1 MSNSSKSGMPGSGG
15 MADPLDF
22 VKRLWG
28 GMAVPGMAVPTVS
41 VDELNQK
48 IADLKAV
55 ESWLN
60 MNMSMLRSTI
70 QAMEVQS
77 ATLTTIQSMGA
88 MMGAAMKPGDD
99 GKPAFASFGF
109 PGMTAPDKT
118 EEGASAAPAGQ
129 FSYPNWPA
137 PAPKPASASTAPPP
151 AASAPSSAS
160 TPSPTPDDN
169 TSTGKSAATGAPSGQ
184 ESGTQPDF
192 NTAMA
197 APAAWWNM
205 LQNQFLQAV
214 TQAMADNPSGSDAE
228 QGAASNEGN
237 GAADHGSPVKSGSGA
252 KKDRQDS
259 VAPEASKEGSAA
271 KPARKPKT

>member
-1 MSNSSKSGMPGSGG
+1 MTNPSKSGMAGSGG

-48 IADLKAV
+48 IADLKTV

-77 ATLTTIQSMGA
+77 ATLTTLQSMGA

-99 GKPAFASFGF
+99 GKPAFTSFGF
-109 PGMTAPDKT
+109 PGMAAPDKAAG
-118 EEGASAAPAGQ
+118 GASAAAESQ

-137 PAPKPASASTAPPP
+137 PAPKPASDSSASQP
-151 AASAPSSAS
+151 AAS
-160 TPSPTPDDN
+160 TPSPTPTPDDN
-169 TSTGKSAATGAPSGQ
+169 TSTGKSAATGAPSG
-184 ESGTQPDF
+184 TQPDF
-192 NTAMA
+192 GAAMA
-197 APAAWWNM
+197 APTAWWNM

-214 TQAMADNPSGSDAE
+214 TQAMTDNQSNGATE
-228 QGAASNEGN
+228 KAASKDGNASAAN
-237 GAADHGSPVKSGSGA
+237 GAQAKPDGSA
-252 KKDRQDS
+252 KKDRQETA
-259 VAPEASKEGSAA
+259 APDAAKAESPA
-271 KPARKPKT
+271 KPARKPKA